1 MIFIDK
7 KSIIN
12 LQENKKNQKML
23 VKSNKIRTKN

>member
-12 LQENKKNQKML
+12 VQENKNNQKML